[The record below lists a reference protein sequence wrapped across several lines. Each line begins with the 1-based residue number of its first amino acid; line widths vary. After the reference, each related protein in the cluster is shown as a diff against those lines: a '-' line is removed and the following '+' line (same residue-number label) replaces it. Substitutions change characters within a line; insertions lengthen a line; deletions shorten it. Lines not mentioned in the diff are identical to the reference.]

1 MATKK
6 CINGHQYDSSIYG
19 DNCPFCPESGHTRV
33 NPASS
38 AETMVNEP
46 GGRDGVPPTIS
57 GPTGATKPFSPE
69 DNLEGGHTVIR
80 VIGNQ
85 PDADGGRKVVGVLVS
100 YDTNPRG
107 DVFRIYEGRNIIG
120 RDRTCDVCISN
131 DSKISGKHLLILY
144 REVEG
149 VYWAA
154 DQNSSNGTY
163 INGQFVSDRA
173 QLSTNDV
180 IVIGATKMVFL
191 GIPEF

>member
-1 MATKK
+1 
-6 CINGHQYDSSIYG
+6 
-19 DNCPFCPESGHTRV
+19 
-33 NPASS
+33 
-38 AETMVNEP
+38 
-46 GGRDGVPPTIS
+46 
-57 GPTGATKPFSPE
+57 
-69 DNLEGGHTVIR
+69 